1 MERVKPVGT
10 MTVVGRARHRRLIS
24 AGGPLRALPPPAA
37 EQGVKPGSRR
47 RLARGHSM
55 IEVLV
60 AALVMAT
67 GVLGASALQAAGL
80 RSNRIAL
87 QRSDAVQAA
96 WSIIDR
102 IRVNATGDYDISLG
116 DAPPTFSDCIVRTCT
131 ADDLATFDVV
141 VWKCSLGGWVETD
154 ACVAAR
160 GAGALPAA
168 DMQPGLPAGDGSID
182 HNGAAMTVTV
192 RWQPDDGDPLT
203 LSVSSRA

>member
-1 MERVKPVGT
+1 MERMKRV
-10 MTVVGRARHRRLIS
+10 
-24 AGGPLRALPPPAA
+24 
-37 EQGVKPGSRR
+37 
-47 RLARGHSM
+47 RGHSM

-67 GVLGASALQAAGL
+67 GVLGASALQTAGL

-87 QRSDAVQAA
+87 QRSDAVQLS

-102 IRVNATGDYDISLG
+102 IRVNTGGDYDVALD
-116 DAPPTFSDCIVRTCT
+116 DAPPAFTNCITSTCS

-141 VWKCSLGGWVETD
+141 VWKCSLGNWTETD
-154 ACVAAR
+154 SCGAAR
-160 GAGALPAA
+160 SAGAVPSPEL
-168 DMQPGLPAGDGSID
+168 QPGLPAGDGSIEYD
-182 HNGAAMTVTV
+182 GTEMTVTV